1 MDGFGINQ
9 VDELPVGGKTFTEVL
24 VYGSRE
30 ELDELKSWLFNENIR
45 LEAARAAL
53 QQTEQKFAAE
63 RRQFQE
69 EMKELNQRLVQ
80 EKKRL
85 KEDMAFFDKKMEILK
100 SGFAQL
106 DADKQSLEKERERF
120 ALQKDAILR
129 EASYTRYDTVEML
142 FMGAVNPLALKKRYK
157 DLLKIFH
164 PDNMAGDHEMIMAI
178 NKHYEK
184 KRNEFDR
191 IGKQA

>member
-1 MDGFGINQ
+1 MDGLRLNQ

-24 VYGSRE
+24 VYGSRQ

-45 LEAARAAL
+45 LEAARGAL
-53 QQTEQKFAAE
+53 HQTEQKFATE
-63 RRQFQE
+63 RKQFQE

-106 DADKQSLEKERERF
+106 DADKRKLEREQERF
-120 ALQKDAILR
+120 AMQKDAILR
-129 EASYTRYDTVEML
+129 EASYSRYDTVEML
-142 FMGAVNPLALKKRYK
+142 FMGTSNHLALKKRYK

-164 PDNMAGDHEMIMAI
+164 PDNMAGDHEMILAI

-184 KRNEFDR
+184 KRSEFEK

>member
-1 MDGFGINQ
+1 MDGFGFNQ
-9 VDELPVGGKTFTEVL
+9 QDELPVGGKTFTEVL
-24 VYGSRE
+24 VYGSKE
-30 ELDELKSWLFNENIR
+30 ELDELKAWLFNENIR
-45 LEAARAAL
+45 LEAARNAL
-53 QQTEQKFAAE
+53 QQTEQKFIAE

-85 KEDMAFFDKKMEILK
+85 KEDLAFFDKKMEILK

-106 DADKQSLEKERERF
+106 DTDKQNLEKERERF

-129 EASYTRYDTVEML
+129 EASYTRYDTVEIL
-142 FMGAVNPLALKKRYK
+142 FMGTSNPLALKKRYK

-184 KRNEFDR
+184 KRNEFEK

>member
-1 MDGFGINQ
+1 MDGFRPDQ
-9 VDELPVGGKTFTEVL
+9 LEELPVAGKTFTEVL
-24 VYGSRE
+24 VYGSKE

-45 LEAARAAL
+45 LETARNAL
-53 QQTEQKFAAE
+53 HQTEQKFISE

-85 KEDMAFFDKKMEILK
+85 KEDLAFFDKKMEILK

-106 DADKQSLEKERERF
+106 DDDKRKLEKEWDRF
-120 ALQKDAILR
+120 AAQKDAILR
-129 EASYTRYDTVEML
+129 EASYTRYDMVEIL
-142 FMGAVNPLALKKRYK
+142 FQGTSNHLALKKRYK

-164 PDNMAGDHEMIMAI
+164 PDNMAGDHEMILAI

-184 KRNEFDR
+184 KRGELEK